1 MKHFRY
7 LILAAAACLG
17 FSGCASLPFSPVK
30 ELAATPSDRGL
41 AWEDASISTPDG
53 ITLHGWYLPADPA
66 RAAEPGRGYTLLFFH
81 GNAGN
86 ISHRLA
92 SLQIFNSLGLSVLIF
107 DYRGFGKSGGSPSV
121 NGTAID
127 ALAAWNWLLEK
138 KQLRPEQIILFGR
151 SLGGAVAASLAEKT
165 EPAGLI
171 MESSFTT
178 LYDVGKHLFP
188 LLPVSWFLPQDYD
201 SIARLKNKTIP
212 LLVVHSKEDELIPY
226 ALGRKIFDA
235 YTGPKSFLE
244 ISGSHNEGFYTSLQP
259 YVFGLRAFLR
269 TLPSAPLNGA
279 NKFPAAA
286 NE

>member
-7 LILAAAACLG
+7 LILTAAACLG
-17 FSGCASLPFSPVK
+17 FNGCASLPFSPVK
-30 ELAATPSDRGL
+30 ELSATPSDRGL
-41 AWEDASISTPDG
+41 AWEDASMSTSDG
-53 ITLHGWYLPADPA
+53 ITLHGWYLPADPV
-66 RAAEPGRGYTLLFFH
+66 RSAEPGWGYTLIFFH

-92 SLQIFNSLGLSVLIF
+92 SLQIFNNLGLSVLIF

-121 NGTAID
+121 NGTSID

-138 KQLRPEQIILFGR
+138 KQLCPEQIILFGR

-171 MESSFTT
+171 IESSFTT
-178 LYDVGKHLFP
+178 LYDVAKHMFP

-201 SIARLKNKTIP
+201 SIARLKNKNIP
-212 LLVVHSKEDELIPY
+212 MLVVHSKNDEIIPY
-226 ALGRKIFDA
+226 TLGRKIFDA
-235 YTGPKSFLE
+235 YTGPKNFLE
-244 ISGSHNEGFYTSLQP
+244 INGNHNEGFYMSLQP
-259 YVFGLRAFLR
+259 YTLGLSGFLR
-269 TLPSAPLNGA
+269 TLPPAPLNEPD
-279 NKFPAAA
+279 KFPAAA

>member
-7 LILAAAACLG
+7 MILAAAACLG

-30 ELAATPSDRGL
+30 ELATTPSDRGL
-41 AWEDASISTPDG
+41 VWEDASISTPDG

-66 RAAEPGRGYTLLFFH
+66 RVAEPGRGYTLLFFH

-92 SLQIFNSLGLSVLIF
+92 SLQIFNSLGLSVLII
-107 DYRGFGKSGGSPSV
+107 DYRGFGKSGDSPSV

-151 SLGGAVAASLAEKT
+151 SLGGAVAASLAQKT
-165 EPAGLI
+165 QPAGLI
-171 MESSFTT
+171 IESSFTT
-178 LYDVGKHLFP
+178 LYDVGKFLFP
-188 LLPVSWFLPQDYD
+188 LLPVNWFLPQDYD
-201 SIARLKNKTIP
+201 SIAMLKNKTVP
-212 LLVVHSKEDELIPY
+212 LLVVHSKEDKLIPY
-226 ALGRKIFDA
+226 ALGRKIFEA

-244 ISGSHNEGFYTSLQP
+244 ISGSHNEGFYTSLQQYLP
-259 YVFGLRAFLR
+259 GLRAFLR
-269 TLPSAPLNGA
+269 TLPPAPLNA
-279 NKFPAAA
+279 PNNFSAPA